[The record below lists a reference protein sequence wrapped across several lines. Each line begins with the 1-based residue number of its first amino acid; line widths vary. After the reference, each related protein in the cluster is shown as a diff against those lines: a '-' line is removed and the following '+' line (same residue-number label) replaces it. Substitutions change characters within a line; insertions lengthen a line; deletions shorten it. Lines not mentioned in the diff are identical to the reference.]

1 MSLSNGDGKIMLRIA
16 MIGQKGIPTLA
27 GGIERHVEELS
38 LRLGRQ
44 GREVLVYTRAWYA
57 APQRDLAPG
66 VSTIKAPTIKSKHL
80 DAIVHTLTSTVD
92 AIKSKV
98 DVIHYHGVGPSL
110 LAWIPRI
117 FAPQIKVVSTFH
129 CIDRKHAKWG
139 RFARLSLLL
148 GEWVAC
154 KFPHA
159 TITVSRTLEAYC
171 RDRFDCEATYIPNG
185 ITPVSEEPSEQEYLK
200 KYGLEPNQYL
210 LMVSRLVRHKGQ
222 HRLIAAYR
230 QLKTEG
236 KINGLKLVFAGG
248 SAFTDDYVK
257 ELKAQAANDPDIIFT
272 DNISGEELKQIFT
285 HTYMVVHPSSSE
297 GLPIAVLEA
306 MSYGRAVLAS
316 DIPEIMEITNK
327 YGFAHRN
334 RDVAHLTK
342 KLGELIASPELV
354 KMTGQRAQRFVESD
368 YAWDDVATN
377 VAKLYKKVVQT
388 RIVTRHPIRVPSA

>member
-1 MSLSNGDGKIMLRIA
+1 

-44 GREVLVYTRAWYA
+44 GHEVLVYTRAWYA
-57 APQRDLAPG
+57 APKRDLFPG

-80 DAIVHTLTSTVD
+80 DAIVHTLTSTIQ
-92 AIKSKV
+92 AIKAEV

-117 FAPQIKVVSTFH
+117 FAHKVKVVSTFH

-139 RFARLSLLL
+139 RMARLSLLI
-148 GEWVAC
+148 GEWAAC

-171 RDRFDCEATYIPNG
+171 RDRFNCEARYIPNG
-185 ITPVSEEPSEQEYLK
+185 ITPVNEKSTSQLYLE
-200 KYGLEPNQYL
+200 KYNLVPGKYL

-230 QLKTEG
+230 HLKAQNRT
-236 KINGLKLVFAGG
+236 NGMKLVFAGG
-248 SAFTDDYVK
+248 SAFTDDYVS
-257 ELKAQAANDPDIIFT
+257 EIKAQAATDPEIIFT
-272 DNISGEELKQIFT
+272 DNIQGEELNQIFT
-285 HTYMVVHPSSSE
+285 NAYMVVHPSSSE

-306 MSYGRAVLAS
+306 MSYGHTVLGS
-316 DIPEIMEITNK
+316 DIPEIMEVTNK

-334 RDVAHLTK
+334 RDVSHLIE
-342 KLGELIASPELV
+342 KLGELIASPQLV
-354 KMTGQRAQRFVESD
+354 KMTGEKARLFVETD

-377 VAKLYKKVVQT
+377 VAELYTRVTQT
-388 RIVTRHPIRVPSA
+388 RIIARRPIRVPNA